1 MILPSTYSGAILCLV
16 VSLLCL
22 GSWAN
27 LLKASGKWRYELFYL
42 DFSLGAGLLAILAA
56 TTLGS
61 LNSKELTFQDN
72 LLIAGYRKMAYAAA
86 AGAVANAANLL
97 LAGAI
102 SVLPLSVAY
111 PIAGGVG
118 LAVGVVW
125 MLFPPQGNVA
135 LLVGGGLVL
144 LVAVAVG
151 AITYGAY
158 ARNRANTGK
167 MPVSNP
173 RGLSRGSPTRSKP
186 GSDSGIAL
194 SLISGVALGMV
205 PPLLSL
211 SRTDQDGL
219 AAYSAGLIF
228 GLALLGST
236 VLFAPFFFAFPV
248 RGEPVHVAEYL
259 KGSKIQHLSG
269 FLAGA
274 LWIAGSIAGFTTWG
288 TLSAIQIHDQL
299 SAALVDGAPILAALW
314 GLLVWREFRGNG
326 RELARMAATLILWV
340 AGASLLAIATSSGP
354 GK

>member
-27 LLKASGKWRYELFYL
+27 LLKTSGKWRYELFYL
-42 DFSLGAGLLAILAA
+42 DFSLGVGLVAILASV
-56 TTLGS
+56 TLGS

-86 AGAVANAANLL
+86 AGVVANAANLL

-118 LAVGVVW
+118 FSVGVAW
-125 MLFPPQGNVA
+125 MLFPPQGSVA
-135 LLVGGGLVL
+135 LLVVGGLAVIVAVT
-144 LVAVAVG
+144 LVAL
-151 AITYGAY
+151 TYRGY
-158 ARNRANTGK
+158 ARNRASAGK
-167 MPVSNP
+167 PSINP
-173 RGLSRGSPTRSKP
+173 RASAVRSRPRATK
-186 GSDSGIAL
+186 SGGEIAL
-194 SLISGVALGMV
+194 CLISGMALGMV
-205 PPLLSL
+205 PPLLTL

-228 GLALLGST
+228 GLAVAGST
-236 VLFAPFFFAFPV
+236 VFFAPFFLAFPV
-248 RGEPVHVAEYL
+248 RGEPVSVVEYL
-259 KGSKIQHLSG
+259 KGSKTQHLSG
-269 FLAGA
+269 VLAGL

-288 TLSAIQIHDQL
+288 NLSVVQVHDQL
-299 SAALVDGAPILAALW
+299 SVALADAVPILASLW
-314 GLLVWREFRGNG
+314 GLLVWREFRGSG
-326 RELARMAATLILWV
+326 RLRIQMAAMLFLWI
-340 AGASLLAIATSSGP
+340 AGGALVVIAASSGP